1 MLEDKSVV
9 EMHCSESL
17 IDISMSFFQNILAS
31 FGLKWTGIV
40 GPGRFCCTESM
51 CKRLSL
57 HKTEGIKAYRL
68 QLEKIIKY
76 SLTRVNPKDSL
87 SAEKLLTTFSR
98 GWSQVF
104 YILFRREYFQLAK
117 DRENGKF
124 LWLMELIIW
133 KVHIWTDAIGNLEMK
148 PNKCTQDVFW
158 RNLATWKKKAPGGI
172 WGG

>member
-1 MLEDKSVV
+1 
-9 EMHCSESL
+9 
-17 IDISMSFFQNILAS
+17 
-31 FGLKWTGIV
+31 
-40 GPGRFCCTESM
+40 M

-104 YILFRREYFQLAK
+104 YILFRREYLKLAK
-117 DRENGKF
+117 DRENRKF

-158 RNLATWKKKAPGGI
+158 RNLATWKKSTRRNMRWIKLIFKFILLPFESDKSMI
-172 WGG
+172 LSSVQQKKKIDILSVDSI